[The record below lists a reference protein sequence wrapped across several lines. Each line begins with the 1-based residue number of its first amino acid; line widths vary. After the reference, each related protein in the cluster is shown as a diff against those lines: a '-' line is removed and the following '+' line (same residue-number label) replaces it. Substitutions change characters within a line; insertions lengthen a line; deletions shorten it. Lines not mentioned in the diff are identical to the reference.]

1 MWHLQQAAED
11 KRDEE
16 TGEDREAIEVRP
28 SAHSA
33 VRFSHEL
40 TPELS
45 PELKNVIARFSD
57 QASEPE
63 AAPEGDG
70 GLVIS
75 NAVAED
81 AAPVSAEAGE
91 LQKSPTPWASAT
103 KARDWLESLHPKSVG
118 GIWLAKH
125 RADIYVGAAV
135 VLLLIVLTGWG
146 MRPAEH
152 SVQSKNPPQPSL
164 TLFERLL
171 VSLGLAETPP
181 APVYL
186 GNPNAQVW
194 VDLHTALYYC
204 SDSDLY
210 GKTPGG
216 KFTTQRDAQMDQFE
230 PAARKDCD

>member
-1 MWHLQQAAED
+1 MWHLQQAAENQQH
-11 KRDEE
+11 EE
-16 TGEDREAIEVRP
+16 TPLDSAEDEVGL
-28 SAHSA
+28 SANSET
-33 VRFSHEL
+33 RLSHQPILEL
-40 TPELS
+40 P
-45 PELKNVIARFSD
+45 PELKKMIAQFSD
-57 QASEPE
+57 EAVEPE
-63 AAPEGDG
+63 APPESESR
-70 GLVIS
+70 LVIGD
-75 NAVAED
+75 AVEED
-81 AAPVSAEAGE
+81 VAPVPVEAGE
-91 LQKSPTPWASAT
+91 PVKSPWGSAT
-103 KARDWLESLHPKSVG
+103 NAKQWLESLHPKSVG

-135 VLLLIVLTGWG
+135 VLLLIVLLGSG
-146 MRPAEH
+146 MHPAEH
-152 SVQSKNPPQPSL
+152 PVQSKNPPQPSL
-164 TLFERLL
+164 TLFEKLL